1 MESEF
6 DTKRAADRRRST
18 TFSDWLVP
26 ALIFAFC
33 GVVTYFALQ
42 LDTAP
47 AIVIGEAMQP
57 RSFPIF
63 LMGLI
68 ALLNA
73 VLIYQLVCGQ
83 RMPHPRQ
90 APQTWITMLLMIVF
104 YGLTTYVDMFVG
116 LMVVIFIM
124 CLVWGERRYW
134 MAAMVAIV
142 TPVTVFF
149 LFDLVLKIRFPRGI
163 LTELYYG

>member
-1 MESEF
+1 METEP
-6 DTKRAADRRRST
+6 DTERAAEPRRSAS
-18 TFSDWLVP
+18 FSDWLVP
-26 ALIFAFC
+26 GIIFAFC
-33 GVVTYFALQ
+33 GVVTYLALH
-42 LDTAP
+42 LDRAP

-68 ALLNA
+68 AFLNA
-73 VLIYQLVCGQ
+73 ILIYQLVNGS
-83 RMPHPRQ
+83 RMPHPHQ
-90 APQTWITMLLMIVF
+90 APQTWLTMLLMLVF

-116 LMVVIFIM
+116 LMVVIFVMSI
-124 CLVWGERRYW
+124 VWGERRYW
-134 MAAMVAIV
+134 LAAAVAIV

-149 LFDLVLKIRFPRGI
+149 LFDLVLRIRFPRGI